1 MMLSMKIRSA
11 SKVRRILLIGAVSF
25 LFLGLSIYLDYYNL
39 MEADFLATNL
49 SFENPNQ
56 EDLQGSHKNS
66 LHLVGSAILFVM
78 PLVNLFENLP
88 HLFFLPSPLERQNSP
103 LLC

>member
-1 MMLSMKIRSA
+1 MKIRSA

-56 EDLQGSHKNS
+56 ENLLGSYKNS
-66 LHLVGSAILFVM
+66 IHLVGSAILFFM

-88 HLFFLPSPLERQNSP
+88 TLFFHPSPLEQQNSP